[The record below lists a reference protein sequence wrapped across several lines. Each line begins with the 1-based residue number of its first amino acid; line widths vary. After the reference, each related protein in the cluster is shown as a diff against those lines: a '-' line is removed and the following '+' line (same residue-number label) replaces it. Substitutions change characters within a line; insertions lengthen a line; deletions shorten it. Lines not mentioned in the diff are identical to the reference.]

1 MCPSS
6 GAARALLN
14 IPKPARVRTSEK
26 MERSDMFRE
35 RNERLSTVAQRRR
48 GTVSGSYTL
57 LLGGKDTIKAR
68 SQEGGGPEAAESCI
82 SKAKIGLRRHSQG
95 QKTTGGWKAG
105 IANR

>member
-1 MCPSS
+1 MAQMASAYYRQS
-6 GAARALLN
+6 ITDVLRNLKAETVGLASTEAKR
-14 IPKPARVRTSEK
+14 
-26 MERSDMFRE
+26 RS
-35 RNERLSTVAQRRR
+35 

>member
-35 RNERLSTVAQRRR
+35 RNERLSTEAKRRR

-57 LLGGKDTIKAR
+57 LLGGKCTIKAR
-68 SQEGGGPEAAESCI
+68 SQEGEGPETVDCCS
-82 SKAKIGLRRHSQG
+82 
-95 QKTTGGWKAG
+95 
-105 IANR
+105 